1 MTKVSLFKPLNY
13 EVPKDET
20 YTSKIT
26 VPQYQPTGDCPS
38 IFSLCD
44 RRKYEK
50 LCAEINDSNVSEE
63 EKQFLKLAATRHIVF
78 DYTKIAEYY
87 CHASMEMQ
95 KLMEN
100 SALVLIDV
108 DDAIRNGYVILDEQ
122 ITKLAKDAWEE
133 RLRTKGK

>member
-1 MTKVSLFKPLNY
+1 MTRASLFKPLNY
-13 EVPKDET
+13 TEINDDT
-20 YTSKIT
+20 YTAKIT
-26 VPQYQPTGDCPS
+26 VPQYQPTGDCP
-38 IFSLCD
+38 FVYSLCD
-44 RRKYEK
+44 KRKYEQ
-50 LCAEINDSNVSEE
+50 LCQEIDKSNVSDADKE
-63 EKQFLKLAATRHIVF
+63 FLRLAATRHIVF
-78 DYTKIAEYY
+78 DYAKIAEYY
-87 CHASMEMQ
+87 CHASAEMQ